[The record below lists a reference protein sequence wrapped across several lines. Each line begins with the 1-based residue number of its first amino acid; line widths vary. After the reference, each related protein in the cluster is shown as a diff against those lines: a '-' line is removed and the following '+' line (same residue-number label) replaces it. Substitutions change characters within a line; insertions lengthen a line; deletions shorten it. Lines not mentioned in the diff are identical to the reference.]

1 MSVADRRPLASRDT
15 AWARRVASLLA
26 RSSITPNQ
34 ISTVSIVFA
43 ALGAWALVDA
53 RPLALI
59 GAAISVQLRLLCNL
73 IDGMVAIEGGKQS
86 PVGALYNEFPDR
98 IADSVLLVALGYA
111 ALVPWLGWLA
121 ALLAAFTA
129 YVRATGGALGQAQDF
144 RGPMAKPH
152 RMGVLTVACVAG
164 VAELYWNGT
173 RYALLTAAILIAAGS
188 ALTCATRTLAIARAL
203 RARV

>member
-1 MSVADRRPLASRDT
+1 M
-15 AWARRVASLLA
+15 
-26 RSSITPNQ
+26 I
-34 ISTVSIVFA
+34 SIVFA
-43 ALGAWALVDA
+43 GAGAAALVIA
-53 RPLALI
+53 SPIALVI
-59 GAAISVQLRLLCNL
+59 AAVCVQLRLLCNL
-73 IDGMVAIEGGKQS
+73 LDGMVAIEGGKQS

-152 RMGVLTVACVAG
+152 RMAVLTIACVAG
-164 VAELYWNGT
+164 AVELYWNGT
-173 RYALLTAAILIAAGS
+173 HYALLVAALVIAAGS
-188 ALTCATRTLAIARAL
+188 ALTCATRTLAIAQRL
-203 RARV
+203 RAR